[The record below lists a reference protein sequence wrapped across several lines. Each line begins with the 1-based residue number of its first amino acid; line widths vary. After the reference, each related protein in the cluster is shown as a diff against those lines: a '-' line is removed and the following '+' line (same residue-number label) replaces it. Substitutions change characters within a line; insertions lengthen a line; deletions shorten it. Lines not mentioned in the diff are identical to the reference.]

1 MIFAIVILVILAS
14 IVATAY
20 TIFSPFTQPIIATVS
35 IDYYIESASARN
47 YVMNMIDYAMK
58 NDSIKAVV
66 VKLDCPGGW
75 ADAVEEI
82 YLGLVRL
89 KSKKPVVASVIGY
102 ALSGGYYIAVSS
114 NYIYAVPTSFV
125 GNIGVIGFA
134 PSKGYPSEQ
143 IVETG
148 PNKVRGF
155 SERGFIYMLQGAL
168 ENFVG
173 AVVAQRGAKLL
184 VNKTELC
191 TGSIYLGSLA
201 VRNGMVDSVGSS
213 EHAIEKA
220 ASLAGITQYELV
232 DLNKITQAPSGLMTM
247 SGNESKASEFS
258 ISKLRELRP
267 APIFYYV
274 YLPPQLGNISGAE
287 LLRTWEAG
295 TETPTAPMTDA
306 GGKKVVLI
314 DLSHQNAF
322 LRDEL
327 VMLVSEI
334 VSRDAVVRY
343 LSSSMDFRF
352 ALQEATSLLI
362 ISPTREF
369 SNDELTAIRDFVK
382 KGKRLLIMN
391 EPTRAF
397 PTAANGLSGDFG
409 ITFGNDYLY
418 SLNEYDGIYRNIY
431 VTHFG
436 TSELTD
442 GLNKI
447 VLYTA
452 SSVYSKTGRI
462 AFTDNETFSSEAEKP
477 SEYAIMVFKEGEGIA
492 AIGDMTF
499 LTEPYCYVEDNYR
512 LLTNV
517 AAFLTGRGGSPG

>member
-1 MIFAIVILVILAS
+1 MVFAIIILVIIAS
-14 IVATAY
+14 VVATAY
-20 TIFSPFTQPIIATVS
+20 TLFSPLTQPIIATVS
-35 IDYYIESASARN
+35 IDYYIESAGTRD

-58 NDSIKAVV
+58 NDSIKAIV

-89 KSKKPVVASVIGY
+89 RNKKPIVASVIGY
-102 ALSGGYYIAVSS
+102 ALSGGYYIAVSA

-125 GNIGVIGFA
+125 GNIGVIGFV
-134 PSKGYPSEQ
+134 PSKGFPSEET
-143 IVETG
+143 VETG

-173 AVVAQRGAKLL
+173 AVLTQRGTKL
-184 VNKTELC
+184 VANKTELC
-191 TGSIYLGSLA
+191 TGSIYLGSQA
-201 VRNGMVDSVGSS
+201 VRNGMVDSLGSS
-213 EHAIEKA
+213 EDAIEKA
-220 ASLAGITQYELV
+220 ASLADVTQYETV
-232 DLNKITQAPSGLMTM
+232 DLNQVVLAPSGLMTM
-247 SGNESKASEFS
+247 SNNESKASEFS
-258 ISKLRELRP
+258 ISKLKEIRP
-267 APIFYYV
+267 APVFYYV
-274 YLPPQLGNISGAE
+274 YLPPQYGNVSGAE
-287 LLRTWEAG
+287 LLRTWEVRA
-295 TETPTAPMTDA
+295 ETSTAPMTDA
-306 GGKKVVLI
+306 GGKKVVLV

-343 LSSSMDFRF
+343 ATSSMDFRL
-352 ALQEATSLLI
+352 ALQEATSLLV

-369 SNDELTAIRDFVK
+369 SNDELTAIRDFVE
-382 KGKRLLIMN
+382 KGNRLLVIN
-391 EPTRAF
+391 EPTRAS

-431 VTHFG
+431 ITQYRA
-436 TSELTD
+436 SELTD
-442 GLNKI
+442 GLKKI

-452 SSVYSKTGRI
+452 SSVYSKTGGI
-462 AFTDNETFSSEAEKP
+462 AFTDNETFSSEAERP
-477 SEYAIMVFKEGEGIA
+477 TESTVIVFKEAEGIA

-499 LTEPYCYVEDNYR
+499 LTEPYCYIEDNYR

-517 AAFLTGRGGSPG
+517 AAFLTGHG